1 MGQGEGGKG
10 TGNMGAELVKDSG
23 AWMWVGMTSGRC
35 LNSFLKLL
43 FLRDYA
49 KGHCEENQDI
59 QRDRHVSHPRLSANG
74 LEVNSDTLRVLA

>member
-1 MGQGEGGKG
+1 
-10 TGNMGAELVKDSG
+10 
-23 AWMWVGMTSGRC
+23 MTSGRC

-43 FLRDYA
+43 SLRDYA

-74 LEVNSDTLRVLA
+74 LEVSSDTLRVLA

>member
-10 TGNMGAELVKDSG
+10 TGNMGAELEKDSG

-43 FLRDYA
+43 SLRDYA

-59 QRDRHVSHPRLSANG
+59 QSHPRLSANG